1 MSVYPI
7 NERAPGA
14 VRASALL
21 SEHREPHPHHLQQ
34 QTHPAASGTQLCVH
48 PLLPC
53 LPPCRAQLC
62 SSLGN
67 VQHYSQGRALGQDGH
82 TGSQPPVH
90 DGPGDTGGHSVPAQ
104 PAAHPQPW
112 GHPLVSFD
120 IGDAEFWVTYYPEK
134 TKVNFGWRYFRSGSS
149 GRALGPSLCSGGTLG
164 VALGLEDPA
173 QCPSGCGVIRA
184 GTEMWDHKNP
194 AWLCLPL
201 SNCAPSSQSSLNVHL
216 KFKTSRFS
224 TQNIL
229 ES

>member
-1 MSVYPI
+1 M
-7 NERAPGA
+7 NEPQGQ
-14 VRASALL
+14 
-21 SEHREPHPHHLQQ
+21 SE
-34 QTHPAASGTQLCVH
+34 
-48 PLLPC
+48 LLPC
-53 LPPCRAQLC
+53 SVSTESPILTICNNKHTQQPLEPSSVSIPSFPASLPAEPSFAPPWAMSSTTHRAELLGRMVTQAA
-62 SSLGN
+62 SLL
-67 VQHYSQGRALGQDGH
+67 SMMAL
-82 TGSQPPVH
+82 
-90 DGPGDTGGHSVPAQ
+90 GDTGGHSVPAQ
-104 PAAHPQPW
+104 PTAHPQPW

-164 VALGLEDPA
+164 VVPGLEDPA

-184 GTEMWDHKNP
+184 GIEMWDHKNP